1 MLNFVTRTAFT
12 DKADHFRE
20 LLIAAR
26 EESGLTQVQ
35 VATKLKK
42 PQSYVS
48 KIERGERRLD
58 VVEFCELADIL
69 KIDACN
75 LIRMFLKKH

>member
-1 MLNFVTRTAFT
+1 VTRATFT
-12 DKADHFRE
+12 EKAERFRK
-20 LLIAAR
+20 LLVAAR

-35 VATKLKK
+35 VAERLRK

-58 VVEFCELADIL
+58 IIEFFELAEIL
-69 KIDACN
+69 KIDPIEFVQT
-75 LIRMFLKKH
+75 LQRKH

>member
-1 MLNFVTRTAFT
+1 VTRATFT
-12 DKADHFRE
+12 EKAERFRK
-20 LLIAAR
+20 LLVAAR

-35 VATKLKK
+35 VAGKLRK

-58 VVEFCELADIL
+58 IIEFFELAEIL
-69 KIDACN
+69 KIDPFE
-75 LIRMFLKKH
+75 FLQTLQRKH

>member
-1 MLNFVTRTAFT
+1 MTRATFT
-12 DKADHFRE
+12 EKAERFRK
-20 LLIAAR
+20 LLVAAR

-35 VATKLKK
+35 VAGRLRK

-58 VVEFCELADIL
+58 IIEFFELAEIL
-69 KIDACN
+69 KIDP
-75 LIRMFLKKH
+75 IEFLQTLQRKH

>member
-1 MLNFVTRTAFT
+1 MTHATFT
-12 DKADHFRE
+12 EKAERFRK
-20 LLIAAR
+20 LLVAAR

-35 VATKLKK
+35 VAERLRK

-58 VVEFCELADIL
+58 IIEFFELAEIL
-69 KIDACN
+69 KIDP
-75 LIRMFLKKH
+75 IEFLQTLQRKH

>member
-1 MLNFVTRTAFT
+1 VTRATFT
-12 DKADHFRE
+12 DKAERFRK
-20 LLIAAR
+20 LLVAAR

-35 VATKLKK
+35 VAGKLRK

-58 VVEFCELADIL
+58 IIEFFELAEIL
-69 KIDACN
+69 KIDPFEI
-75 LIRMFLKKH
+75 LHTLQRKP

>member
-1 MLNFVTRTAFT
+1 MTRATFT
-12 DKADHFRE
+12 DRADRFRK

-35 VATKLKK
+35 VAGKLKK

-58 VVEFCELADIL
+58 IIEFLEITDIL
-69 KIDACN
+69 KIDAVE
-75 LIRMFLKKH
+75 FLRAFVKKS

>member
-1 MLNFVTRTAFT
+1 MTHATFT
-12 DKADHFRE
+12 EKAERFRK
-20 LLIAAR
+20 LLVAAR

-35 VATKLKK
+35 VAGRLRK

-58 VVEFCELADIL
+58 IIEFFELAEIL
-69 KIDACN
+69 KIDP
-75 LIRMFLKKH
+75 IEFLQTLQRKH

>member
-1 MLNFVTRTAFT
+1 VTHATFT
-12 DKADHFRE
+12 EKAERFRK
-20 LLIAAR
+20 LLVAAR

-35 VATKLKK
+35 VAERLRK

-58 VVEFCELADIL
+58 IIEFFELAEIL
-69 KIDACN
+69 KIDPFE
-75 LIRMFLKKH
+75 FLQTLQRKH

>member
-1 MLNFVTRTAFT
+1 VTRATFT
-12 DKADHFRE
+12 DRADRFRK

-35 VATKLKK
+35 VAGKLKK

-58 VVEFCELADIL
+58 IIEFFELAEIL
-69 KIDACN
+69 KIDP
-75 LIRMFLKKH
+75 IEFLQTLQRKH

>member
-1 MLNFVTRTAFT
+1 MTRASFT
-12 DKADHFRE
+12 DRAERFRK

-35 VATKLKK
+35 VAGKLKK

-58 VVEFCELADIL
+58 VIEFLELAEVF
-69 KIDACN
+69 KIDP
-75 LIRMFLKKH
+75 LEFLRTFVKKS

>member
-1 MLNFVTRTAFT
+1 VTRATFT
-12 DKADHFRE
+12 EKAERFRK
-20 LLIAAR
+20 LLVAAR

-35 VATKLKK
+35 VAERLRK

-58 VVEFCELADIL
+58 IIEFLELAKIL
-69 KIDACN
+69 KIDPFE
-75 LIRMFLKKH
+75 FLQTLQRKH

>member
-1 MLNFVTRTAFT
+1 MTRATFT
-12 DKADHFRE
+12 EKAERFRK
-20 LLIAAR
+20 LLVAAR

-35 VATKLKK
+35 VAERLRK

-58 VVEFCELADIL
+58 IIEFLELAKIL
-69 KIDACN
+69 KIDPFE
-75 LIRMFLKKH
+75 FLQTLQRKH

>member
-1 MLNFVTRTAFT
+1 MTRATFT
-12 DKADHFRE
+12 DRADRFRK

-35 VATKLKK
+35 VAGKLKK

-58 VVEFCELADIL
+58 IIEFFELAEIL
-69 KIDACN
+69 KIDP
-75 LIRMFLKKH
+75 IEFLQTLQRKH

>member
-1 MLNFVTRTAFT
+1 VTRATFT
-12 DKADHFRE
+12 EKAERFRE
-20 LLIAAR
+20 LLVAAR

-35 VATKLKK
+35 VAERLRK

-58 VVEFCELADIL
+58 IIEFFELAEIL
-69 KIDACN
+69 KIDP
-75 LIRMFLKKH
+75 IEFLQTLQRKH

>member
-1 MLNFVTRTAFT
+1 MTRATFT
-12 DKADHFRE
+12 EKAERFRK
-20 LLIAAR
+20 LLVAAR

-35 VATKLKK
+35 VAERLRK

-58 VVEFCELADIL
+58 IIEFFELAEIL
-69 KIDACN
+69 KIDPFEI
-75 LIRMFLKKH
+75 LHTLQRKH

>member
-1 MLNFVTRTAFT
+1 MTRATFT
-12 DKADHFRE
+12 EKAERFRE
-20 LLIAAR
+20 LLVAAR

-35 VATKLKK
+35 VAERLRK

-58 VVEFCELADIL
+58 IIEFFELAEIL
-69 KIDACN
+69 KIDP
-75 LIRMFLKKH
+75 IEFLQTLQRKH

>member
-1 MLNFVTRTAFT
+1 VTRATFT
-12 DKADHFRE
+12 EKAERFRK
-20 LLIAAR
+20 LLVAAR

-35 VATKLKK
+35 VAERLRK

-58 VVEFCELADIL
+58 IIEFFELAEIL
-69 KIDACN
+69 KIDP
-75 LIRMFLKKH
+75 IEFLQTLQRKH